1 MEERISRMETEENSS
16 GKKNMVREIA
26 GMVIYIAVLAAAV
39 FLINTF
45 VFQRTVVDG
54 MSMYPTLEDGDNL
67 IADKISYRFTDPKRF
82 DIIVFPYKQE
92 EHTYFIK
99 RIIGLPGET
108 IQIEDGTIYIDGQ
121 ELDEDY
127 GRETILDAGD
137 AGEPITLGEDEYFV
151 MGDNRNNS
159 EDSRHNGMGLV
170 DSDRIVGKLWF
181 TISPWK
187 KIGFV

>member
-1 MEERISRMETEENSS
+1 METEENSS

-127 GRETILDAGD
+127 ARETILDAGD

-159 EDSRHNGMGLV
+159 KDSRDPSVGLIHRK
-170 DSDRIVGKLWF
+170 DIVGRAWVRIWPFDRFGVLRHQ
-181 TISPWK
+181 
-187 KIGFV
+187 